1 MDIVFDDDSPVR
13 AIVSQAVFLGNM
25 YNYFV
30 RLSGL
35 EIRVQQIT
43 TSEDAR
49 SYAEGQEVGLAFLE
63 ERYFER
69 EDA

>member
-1 MDIVFDDDSPVR
+1 MM
-13 AIVSQAVFLGNM
+13 GNM

-30 RLSGL
+30 RLPGM
-35 EIRVQQIT
+35 EIRVQQIAI
-43 TSEDAR
+43 SENAK
-49 SYAEGQEVGLAFLE
+49 SYSEGQEVGLAFLE